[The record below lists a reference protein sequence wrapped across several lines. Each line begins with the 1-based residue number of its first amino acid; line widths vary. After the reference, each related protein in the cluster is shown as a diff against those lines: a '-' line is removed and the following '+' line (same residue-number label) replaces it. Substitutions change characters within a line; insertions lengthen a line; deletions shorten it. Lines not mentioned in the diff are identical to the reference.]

1 MATDNMFSRGIRR
14 VCAWVVHRSGLQT
27 QSTAIVTPLIT
38 QPGEETGALIPVFDL
53 TSQVVDDNTQ
63 VRSDGSAGDPLHA
76 ARYDHG
82 LWRIA
87 WSDGRLGVDPEPQA
101 QLIAAQA
108 ALTRQTR
115 IARVEGDLQNATA
128 AANLRGEEHSRA
140 KTDWVNAK
148 GEHDKVVSQQRR
160 DPAGFSRLLGFI
172 YFASAIIIL
181 VADLP
186 LSLLV
191 ADAGL
196 GIKLPSDTGNA
207 ADLRNIYQN
216 LTTAWESIAV
226 ALGVA
231 ALTIA
236 FKLVVDRLHIRDED
250 DERPSVRAFRI
261 FLRVG
266 TLVAAAGCTIYAFWI
281 MGRIRAEAMQ
291 NNTVDARDQRV
302 LYTVLAILFPVVAAF
317 CLSMGRL
324 CWQNR
329 ARLSLAARELKKAW
343 QQYRRA
349 QPPYETA
356 QAEASAIQ
364 ARLDAMKKQQI
375 DEMFL
380 RELYTHAF
388 DRGWAVPET
397 RLPNASLYDR
407 CEHLM
412 HRALSRIAQFDNA

>member
-1 MATDNMFSRGIRR
+1 
-14 VCAWVVHRSGLQT
+14 
-27 QSTAIVTPLIT
+27 
-38 QPGEETGALIPVFDL
+38 
-53 TSQVVDDNTQ
+53 
-63 VRSDGSAGDPLHA
+63 
-76 ARYDHG
+76 
-82 LWRIA
+82 
-87 WSDGRLGVDPEPQA
+87 
-101 QLIAAQA
+101 LIAAQA

-115 IARVEGDLQNATA
+115 IARVEGELQKAVA
-128 AANLRGEEHSRA
+128 AMNLRGEEHSRA
-140 KTDWVNAK
+140 KTDWENAK
-148 GEHDKVVSQQRR
+148 KEQEKVLAQQRR
-160 DPAGFSRLLGFI
+160 DPAGFSRGLGLI
-172 YFASAIIIL
+172 YFVSALAIL
-181 VADLP
+181 IADLP

-196 GIKLPSDTGNA
+196 GIKLPSDSGSA
-207 ADLRNIYQN
+207 ADILNIYQN
-216 LTTAWESIAV
+216 ITTAWEAVAV

-236 FKLVVDRLHIRDED
+236 FKLVIDRLHIRDED
-250 DERPSVRAFRI
+250 DRPALREFRI
-261 FLRVG
+261 FLRVAA
-266 TLVAAAGCTIYAFWI
+266 LIAAAGCTIYAFWI
-281 MGRIRAEAMQ
+281 MGRIRAQAMQ
-291 NNTVDARDQRV
+291 SNAVDARDQRV

-317 CLSMGRL
+317 CLSIGRL

-329 ARLSLAARELKKAW
+329 ARLALAGKELKKAW

-356 QAEASAIQ
+356 QAEASAIR
-364 ARLDAMKKQQI
+364 ARLEAMKNQQI